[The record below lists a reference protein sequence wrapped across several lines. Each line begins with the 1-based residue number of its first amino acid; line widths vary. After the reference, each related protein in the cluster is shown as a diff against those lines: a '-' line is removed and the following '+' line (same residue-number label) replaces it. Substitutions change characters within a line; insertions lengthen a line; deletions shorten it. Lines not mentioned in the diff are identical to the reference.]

1 MADDPLTTSYAAVF
15 FAGGQMMF
23 FAFSVIIF
31 YTIKDCIDRQR
42 QELSDIWKTSSVIG
56 IRYSIL

>member
-1 MADDPLTTSYAAVF
+1 MADDPLTTSYSAVF

-31 YTIKDCIDRQR
+31 YAIKDCIDRQR
-42 QELSDIWKTSSVIG
+42 QELSDI
-56 IRYSIL
+56 